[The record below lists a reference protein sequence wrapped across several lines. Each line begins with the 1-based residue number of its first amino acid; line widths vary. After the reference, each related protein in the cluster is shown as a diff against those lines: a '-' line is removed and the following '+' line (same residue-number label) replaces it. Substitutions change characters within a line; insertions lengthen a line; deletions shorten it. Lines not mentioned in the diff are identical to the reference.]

1 MVCTLVAD
9 GPDTFA
15 ELKVKEI
22 KNGGFA
28 MFSMFGHYVQAIVT
42 GQGPVQNWASHIAD
56 PFAVNGFALS
66 YSRLHDGSPYILPL
80 LPPDVCVQLRHCQ
93 LLLNVF
99 AALCCFLGGLW
110 SATRG
115 CGPERSFLGE
125 SFGMWR
131 GAEALKQFNLTTFG
145 PWGTSGWPLLQAENC
160 ILFPLGGF

>member
-28 MFSMFGHYVQAIVT
+28 MFSMFGHYVQAIIT
-42 GQGPVQNWASHIAD
+42 GQGPVENWASHIAD
-56 PFAVNGFALS
+56 PVAVNGFALP

-93 LLLNVF
+93 LLLIVF
-99 AALCCFLGGLW
+99 AALCCFLGG
-110 SATRG
+110 
-115 CGPERSFLGE
+115 
-125 SFGMWR
+125 
-131 GAEALKQFNLTTFG
+131 ALVSDQGLR
-145 PWGTSGWPLLQAENC
+145 P
-160 ILFPLGGF
+160 

>member
-93 LLLNVF
+93 LLFECVCCLVLF
-99 AALCCFLGGLW
+99 FGGALVSDQGL
-110 SATRG
+110 R
-115 CGPERSFLGE
+115 P
-125 SFGMWR
+125 
-131 GAEALKQFNLTTFG
+131 
-145 PWGTSGWPLLQAENC
+145 
-160 ILFPLGGF
+160 